1 MGTVYAIKTGD
12 WSDTSTWNTGVKPV
26 LGDDV
31 FANGYQVTIDE
42 SVVVDSLTNASGSG
56 ISAGGKFIVD
66 DDISISFSSFEPVG
80 LIEDGLI
87 EIVSDCSVIITG
99 DVTSGSSDG
108 TGIYIGTNTITEVNL
123 EVSSVTAK
131 GDDSAAIFA
140 NYGKLVLNVIGDIKA
155 STDGSSIGVHI
166 DDSADLELTVGGD
179 ILGGEGTSAVLT
191 DSGDISVT
199 VAGDVVG
206 GTEPSKSGLTISA
219 GTLTAVISGSVYG
232 GTADNSY
239 GISIGDG
246 TSQVDVTGALG
257 GGSGEGANAIFA
269 NSGDL
274 TLNVGG
280 SVGGGLGDLSSAIL
294 CNDASLDLSCFTING
309 GAGDYAFGVE
319 MGTENLSLDTNYIVG
334 GTGESAIGVRIL
346 SGNANITSSSV
357 SAGSGVGASAI
368 FSESIT
374 NKPRVVNI
382 LGATA
387 LDGTPAIKMNYKS
400 DTVTVQGT
408 VTASANG
415 TQAIQV
421 PIIKLNPSQDVFW
434 AMRNTLGNTVSLSNV
449 GTGSVDLPA
458 ATDVRAGVIFGGG
471 TSIGT
476 MAIPSPKQV
485 SHGVPVDN
493 TVGIVAL
500 SLPQVV
506 NYFGEQIRAAFNLES
521 GLVFIESVVYHG
533 ANSTFTRPENPG
545 SIIWI
550 GSVEPLN
557 ALDGDGW
564 IKE

>member
-1 MGTVYAIKTGD
+1 M
-12 WSDTSTWNTGVKPV
+12 
-26 LGDDV
+26 
-31 FANGYQVTIDE
+31 
-42 SVVVDSLTNASGSG
+42 TNASGSG

-309 GAGDYAFGVE
+309 GAGDYA
-319 MGTENLSLDTNYIVG
+319 L
-334 GTGESAIGVRIL
+334 
-346 SGNANITSSSV
+346 V
-357 SAGSGVGASAI
+357 S
-368 FSESIT
+368 
-374 NKPRVVNI
+374 
-382 LGATA
+382 
-387 LDGTPAIKMNYKS
+387 
-400 DTVTVQGT
+400 
-408 VTASANG
+408 
-415 TQAIQV
+415 
-421 PIIKLNPSQDVFW
+421 
-434 AMRNTLGNTVSLSNV
+434 
-449 GTGSVDLPA
+449 
-458 ATDVRAGVIFGGG
+458 
-471 TSIGT
+471 
-476 MAIPSPKQV
+476 
-485 SHGVPVDN
+485 
-493 TVGIVAL
+493 
-500 SLPQVV
+500 
-506 NYFGEQIRAAFNLES
+506 
-521 GLVFIESVVYHG
+521 
-533 ANSTFTRPENPG
+533 
-545 SIIWI
+545 
-550 GSVEPLN
+550 
-557 ALDGDGW
+557 
-564 IKE
+564 